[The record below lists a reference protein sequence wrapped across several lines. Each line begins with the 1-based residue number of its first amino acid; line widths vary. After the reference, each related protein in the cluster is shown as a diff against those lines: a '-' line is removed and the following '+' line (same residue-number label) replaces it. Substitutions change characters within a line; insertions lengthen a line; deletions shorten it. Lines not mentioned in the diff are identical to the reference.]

1 MLLSIS
7 QLQQCLT
14 VGFTF
19 TLGNFLIVYH
29 NIADTHFKFSA
40 FFEVK
45 KIWRI
50 FFIALFLSNFKSSI
64 NLEVIS
70 ELGNHC
76 VRRTRLGQIVSG
88 GYD

>member
-29 NIADTHFKFSA
+29 NTADTYFKFSA

-45 KIWRI
+45 KIWIFCESKVGLI
-50 FFIALFLSNFKSSI
+50 FFLCH
-64 NLEVIS
+64 VPMVTIS
-70 ELGNHC
+70 
-76 VRRTRLGQIVSG
+76 
-88 GYD
+88 